1 MFEGLPYV
9 QYDAF
14 VRRDKSMQ
22 YVVLRDLIKI
32 VNDKLNTLKNVL
44 LDKAKMNKIISQ
56 MKTANIS
63 AFNQRIE
70 EIIVLV

>member
-1 MFEGLPYV
+1 
-9 QYDAF
+9 
-14 VRRDKSMQ
+14 MQ

-56 MKTANIS
+56 MKSANIS

>member
-1 MFEGLPYV
+1 
-9 QYDAF
+9 
-14 VRRDKSMQ
+14 MQ

-56 MKTANIS
+56 MKSPNIG

-70 EIIVLV
+70 EIIVLI